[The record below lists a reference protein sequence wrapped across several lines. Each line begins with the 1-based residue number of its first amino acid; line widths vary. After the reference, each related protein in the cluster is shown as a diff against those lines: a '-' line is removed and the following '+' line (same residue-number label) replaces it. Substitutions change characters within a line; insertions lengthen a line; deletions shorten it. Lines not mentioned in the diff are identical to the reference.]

1 MSTQGIYWYL
11 GYGLLDWWRH
21 HALITF
27 HAKPMNTI
35 CQFLFMNEISQNH
48 TRASFDCSSC
58 SPYIRVTV
66 HIYYITQFCLNHVNT
81 FLFCACFPVA
91 YHYAAWQVQ
100 RPIPLKIS
108 TRNSNSTDMFS
119 CIWNPDHMRAVY
131 FSTCHNW
138 SVVTRVKL
146 RNNNKNQYVN
156 LWELCEMSPNYE
168 LCTKTPMKRAPA
180 NKGAFYSDGSFQIP
194 CVTADWFQNRR
205 KWNQVHIA
213 LQQTT
218 MPSGYQY
225 LKSTAIH
232 LIKLR
237 SQRWELFSGG
247 FNQQNY

>member
-1 MSTQGIYWYL
+1 M
-11 GYGLLDWWRH
+11 
-21 HALITF
+21 
-27 HAKPMNTI
+27 
-35 CQFLFMNEISQNH
+35 FLFPLKNLAHNGFIFVNDNLPWFNQVDVWWYCCSYH
-48 TRASFDCSSC
+48 PLCIATTRCTDSHGA
-58 SPYIRVTV
+58 VW
-66 HIYYITQFCLNHVNT
+66 CLNHVNT

-91 YHYAAWQVQ
+91 YHYATWQVQ
-100 RPIPLKIS
+100 RPIPLKIP

-156 LWELCEMSPNYE
+156 SWKLCEMSPNYE
-168 LCTKTPMKRAPA
+168 LCTKTPMRRAPA

-213 LQQTT
+213 LEQTA
-218 MPSGYQY
+218 MPLGYQY

-237 SQRWELFSGG
+237 SQRWELFPGG